1 MAAARSALLIARQ
14 REDLNVRAEIRLS
27 MLTKTIKCG
36 LVAGLLLA
44 SMSWHSG
51 TNYQFLLDLAVC
63 MSAIV
68 MVQQAVR
75 AREYFWAT
83 ALAGIVLFLNP
94 VVPAFTPAG
103 NLIFF
108 LFFLVLLPLAIGFAA
123 LVDATVTLYP
133 NLIAEPYLQK
143 SVSEARGWRPCEVPA
158 A

>member
-1 MAAARSALLIARQ
+1 
-14 REDLNVRAEIRLS
+14 
-27 MLTKTIKCG
+27 
-36 LVAGLLLA
+36 
-44 SMSWHSG
+44 MSWHSG

-108 LFFLVLLPLAIGFAA
+108 LFFLALLPLAIGFAA

-133 NLIAEPYLQK
+133 NLITEPYLQR
-143 SVSEARGWRPCEVPA
+143 SVSDAGGWRPCQVPA